1 MTIRTHTANL
11 PGTPQRVRRM
21 TDAEINA
28 AIDRQIER
36 SVLFHAEHPEEI
48 PMRLRA
54 LDAEWDVERA
64 LQANAAAVGLGGSL
78 LALTRGGG
86 WFVLPALVG
95 GFLLQHATQGWCPPL
110 PVMRRMGFRTAREID
125 VERNALKALRGDY
138 AAIPRDGDTGARARA
153 ALQAA
158 RSGPFGGAMAAQPTP
173 AGAGSSAM
181 STVRATPS
189 PPTVPRPA

>member
-1 MTIRTHTANL
+1 MTQRPNHPTL

-21 TDAEINA
+21 TDAEIND

-36 SVLFHAEHPEEI
+36 NVLYYAEHQEEI
-48 PMRLRA
+48 PLRLRS
-54 LDAEWDVERA
+54 LDAEWDIERA
-64 LQANAAAVGLGGSL
+64 LQANAAAVGLAGSL

-86 WFVLPALVG
+86 WVALPALVG

-138 AAIPRDGDTGARARA
+138 AAVPKDGDTAARARA

-158 RSGPFGGAMAAQPTP
+158 RSGPFASVGRTATAPTTSP
-173 AGAGSSAM
+173 LSASGRAGTA
-181 STVRATPS
+181 ST
-189 PPTVPRPA
+189 TVPRPA

>member
-1 MTIRTHTANL
+1 
-11 PGTPQRVRRM
+11 M

-36 SVLFHAEHPEEI
+36 NILFYAEHPDEI
-48 PMRLRA
+48 PMRLRS
-54 LDAEWDVERA
+54 LDAEWDIERA
-64 LQANAAAVGLGGSL
+64 LQANAAAVGLTGSL

-138 AAIPRDGDTGARARA
+138 ATVAKDGDSAARARA

-158 RSGPFGGAMAAQPTP
+158 RSGPFAGTGSPVPAPGA
-173 AGAGSSAM
+173 
-181 STVRATPS
+181 VKATAS
-189 PPTVPRPA
+189 PPTVPKPA

>member
-1 MTIRTHTANL
+1 MTIRHSATL

-36 SVLFHAEHPEEI
+36 NVLFYAEHPDEI
-48 PMRLRA
+48 ALRLRA
-54 LDAEWDVERA
+54 LDAEWDIERA
-64 LQANAAAVGLGGSL
+64 LQANAAALGLAGSL

-86 WFVLPALVG
+86 WLAVPAVVG

-138 AAIPRDGDTGARARA
+138 AEVPKSGDSAARARA

-158 RSGPFGGAMAAQPTP
+158 RSGPFAGPAAAPAPSAMAAAAAAVKPT
-173 AGAGSSAM
+173 A
-181 STVRATPS
+181 S
-189 PPTVPRPA
+189 PPTVPKPA

>member
-1 MTIRTHTANL
+1 MTIRHTTTL

-21 TDAEINA
+21 TDAEVNA

-36 SVLFHAEHPEEI
+36 NVLFYAEHPDEI
-48 PMRLRA
+48 PIRLRA

-64 LQANAAAVGLGGSL
+64 LQANAAAIGLAGSL

-86 WFVLPALVG
+86 WFALPAVVG

-138 AAIPRDGDTGARARA
+138 ADLPKAGDSGARARA

-158 RSGPFGGAMAAQPTP
+158 RSGPFASASAPASGGM
-173 AGAGSSAM
+173 GAGPGAAAGTR
-181 STVRATPS
+181 STAS
-189 PPTVPRPA
+189 PPTVPKPA

>member
-1 MTIRTHTANL
+1 MTIRHSTATL

-36 SVLFHAEHPEEI
+36 NVLFYAEHVDEI
-48 PMRLRA
+48 PARLRS
-54 LDAEWDVERA
+54 LDAEWDIERA
-64 LQANAAAVGLGGSL
+64 LQANAAAIGLTGSL

-110 PVMRRMGFRTAREID
+110 PAMRRMGFRTAREID

-138 AAIPRDGDTGARARA
+138 AAVPKDGDSSARARA
-153 ALQAA
+153 ALSAA
-158 RSGPFGGAMAAQPTP
+158 RSGPF
-173 AGAGSSAM
+173 AGSGPQSPATAAGPAA
-181 STVRATPS
+181 TVRATAS
-189 PPTVPRPA
+189 PPTVPKPA

>member
-1 MTIRTHTANL
+1 MTIRHTATL

-36 SVLFHAEHPEEI
+36 NVLFYAEHPDEI
-48 PMRLRA
+48 PLRLRA
-54 LDAEWDVERA
+54 LDAEWDIERA
-64 LQANAAAVGLGGSL
+64 LQANAAAVGLAGSL

-86 WFVLPALVG
+86 WLAVPAVVG

-138 AAIPRDGDTGARARA
+138 AEIPKSGDSAARARA

-158 RSGPFGGAMAAQPTP
+158 RSGPFAAGAAAPAPSAMAAAAAAVKPT
-173 AGAGSSAM
+173 A
-181 STVRATPS
+181 S
-189 PPTVPRPA
+189 PPTVPKPA

>member
-1 MTIRTHTANL
+1 
-11 PGTPQRVRRM
+11 M

-36 SVLFHAEHPEEI
+36 NVLFYAEHPDEI
-48 PMRLRA
+48 ALRLRA
-54 LDAEWDVERA
+54 LDAEWDIERA
-64 LQANAAAVGLGGSL
+64 LQANAAALGLAGSL

-86 WFVLPALVG
+86 WLAVPAVVG

-138 AAIPRDGDTGARARA
+138 AEVPKSGDSAARARA

-158 RSGPFGGAMAAQPTP
+158 RSGPFAGPAAAPAPSAMAAAAAAVKPT
-173 AGAGSSAM
+173 A
-181 STVRATPS
+181 S
-189 PPTVPRPA
+189 PPTVPKPA